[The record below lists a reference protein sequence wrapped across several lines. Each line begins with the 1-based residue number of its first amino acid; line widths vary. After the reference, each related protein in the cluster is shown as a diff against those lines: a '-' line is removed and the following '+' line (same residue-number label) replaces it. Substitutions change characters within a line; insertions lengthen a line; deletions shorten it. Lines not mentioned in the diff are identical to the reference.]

1 MTGSRLVRVVLGSAI
16 AMAAGFNVAHAATV
30 QVVSEAPNH
39 NIVFDGAAGE
49 ANTVTLGLVVRG
61 DPNTYSVTD
70 ATAPTTAG
78 PGCSGGGP
86 AGSTVTCQMPR
97 SMSPCY
103 IRGCPPVTP
112 VNPGL
117 QINLGDGDD
126 SLDSTAI
133 DALGGMGTVFL
144 RADGGP
150 GADSFADGP
159 LSNIF
164 TPAGGADTVSAGD
177 GTDLIYAAG
186 AAPDEADLL
195 DLGPG
200 RDYIDYAAAT
210 YPVSISLDDVAND
223 GGGGEGDQVLN
234 AEVARGGSAADTLVG
249 SDTLLVDE
257 LEGSAGD
264 DTIIGGTAA
273 DYVDG
278 GPGSDSID
286 GMDGDDSL
294 FGDDLLGPGDGDDR
308 IRGGDG
314 ADQVVGDGGSDR
326 LSGGRGRDQVT
337 GATNITR
344 DHERD
349 RLDCGPGRDATA
361 MIGPEDRVRR
371 CERTKLSGPGAV
383 RPGPL

>member
-1 MTGSRLVRVVLGSAI
+1 MTRAGVFAAVIGSTLAL
-16 AMAAGFNVAHAATV
+16 AAGFNVAHAATV
-30 QVVSEAPNH
+30 QVVSEAPNY

-86 AGSTVTCQMPR
+86 AGSAVTCQMPR

-103 IRGCPPVTP
+103 IRGCPPVAP

-159 LSNIF
+159 LGNIF
-164 TPAGGADTVSAGD
+164 TTGGGVDTVSAGD
-177 GTDLIYAAG
+177 GTDLVYAAG
-186 AAPDEADLL
+186 PAPDDDDLI

-200 RDYIDYAAAT
+200 RDYIDYATAT
-210 YPVSISLDDVAND
+210 YPVSISLDDAAND
-223 GGGGEGDQVLN
+223 GGAGEADHVLN

-257 LEGSAGD
+257 LIGGAGD
-264 DTIIGGTAA
+264 DTIVGG
-273 DYVDG
+273 DGVDSVDG
-278 GPGSDSID
+278 GPGNDSID
-286 GMDGDDSL
+286 GLAGDDSL
-294 FGDDLLGPGDGDDR
+294 FGDSILAPGDGDDR
-308 IRGGDG
+308 ISGGAG
-314 ADQVVGDGGSDR
+314 NDQVVGAGGGDR
-326 LSGGRGRDQVT
+326 LSGGRGRDQLT
-337 GATNITR
+337 GATTLTR
-344 DHERD
+344 DHVRD
-349 RLDCGPGRDATA
+349 RIDCGPGRDPTA
-361 MIGPEDRVRR
+361 LVGTEDRIRR
-371 CERTKLSGPGAV
+371 CEKTKLSGLNA
-383 RPGPL
+383 RRGPL